1 LILKGAMLWTYDF
14 NRSQEVEN
22 SERERAEIGR
32 IWAAWV
38 NAKSARKSEKPRQAW
53 GPTGLFTGKERLFTG
68 G

>member
-22 SERERAEIGR
+22 RERERAEIGR

-53 GPTGLFTGKERLFTG
+53 GPTGLFKGKERLFTKG
-68 G
+68 